1 MDVQKDWTLI
11 KSLFRDGVKSSGFF
25 AIASTNPDGSPH
37 VSPIGSLIL
46 YEPGHGVYADEFPA
60 ILSRN
65 IAHNPRVCV
74 MSVNS
79 GKGFWLKSLIRGK
92 FHNHPG
98 IRLTGTAG
106 KKRLGTEKEIHN
118 WLKRVSV
125 FRKFKGYDLLWRHMK
140 YVRDIHFDDI
150 ALLSAGK
157 MSAGLS
163 E

>member
-1 MDVQKDWTLI
+1 MKRDFRRFDLFVDKEREFMDVQKDWTLI

-25 AIASTNPDGSPH
+25 AIASSNPDGSPH

-79 GKGFWLKSLIRGK
+79 GKGFWLGLQMD
-92 FHNHPG
+92 
-98 IRLTGTAG
+98 
-106 KKRLGTEKEIHN
+106 
-118 WLKRVSV
+118 
-125 FRKFKGYDLLWRHMK
+125 YDL
-140 YVRDIHFDDI
+140 YVHRVYPMFSENCNNNRTKQYRNTPQNSFNRDVFNIF
-150 ALLSAGK
+150 
-157 MSAGLS
+157 
-163 E
+163 